1 MRLLLLLLFCS
12 SAFAQYDGPAV
23 ETCRA
28 YAKRELERDGTR
40 AKDVLFERNQNLSIE
55 RYTRKLGS
63 QFVSSV
69 LRGDAAVVLFDG
81 VPSSEL
87 SFVCLLADDKRAVFF
102 EWLPRPSVSALA
114 QCTRDKGTAT
124 RPCLETL
131 LSVAETDLTQSYA
144 PRYQEARDLD
154 GGTGKEVFIERFR
167 KANDEWK
174 QYRDAECARRS
185 AQVPQGAAAD
195 DLHLACVVDLT
206 RRRALDMR

>member
-1 MRLLLLLLFCS
+1 MRFLLLLLF
-12 SAFAQYDGPAV
+12 SAPVFAQYSGPAV

-28 YAKRELERDGTR
+28 YAKRGLEREGSR
-40 AKDVLFERNQNLSIE
+40 AKDVVFERNQNLSIE
-55 RYTRKLGS
+55 RYTRKVGN

-81 VPSSEL
+81 APSSEL

-102 EWLPRPSVSALA
+102 EWLPRPNPSALA
-114 QCTRDKGTAT
+114 QCTRDKDASP
-124 RPCLETL
+124 RPCLQTL

-144 PRYQEARDLD
+144 PRFQEARDRD
-154 GGTGKEVFIERFR
+154 DGTGKEIFAERFR

-174 QYRDAECARRS
+174 QYRDAECTRRREQ
-185 AQVPQGAAAD
+185 APAGAAED
-195 DLHLACVVDLT
+195 HHLACFVELT

>member
-1 MRLLLLLLFCS
+1 MRFLLLLLFS
-12 SAFAQYDGPAV
+12 TSVFAQYTGPAV

-81 VPSSEL
+81 APSSEL

-102 EWLPRPSVSALA
+102 EWLPRQNVSALA
-114 QCTRDKGTAT
+114 QCTRDKGAPA

-144 PRYQEARDLD
+144 PRYQEARDRD
-154 GGTGKEVFIERFR
+154 AGTGKELFVERFR

-174 QYRDAECARRS
+174 QYRDAECARR
-185 AQVPQGAAAD
+185 ADYVPQGASAED
-195 DLHLACVVDLT
+195 HHLACLVDLT
-206 RRRALDMR
+206 RRRAIDMR

>member
-1 MRLLLLLLFCS
+1 
-12 SAFAQYDGPAV
+12 V
-23 ETCRA
+23 EACRA
-28 YAKRELERDGTR
+28 YAKQEAARDGTR
-40 AKDVLFERNQNLSIE
+40 AKDIIFERDQNLQIE
-55 RYTRKLGS
+55 RYTRKLGN
-63 QFVSSV
+63 QFVSSI
-69 LRGDAAVVLFDG
+69 LRGNGAVVLEG
-81 VPSSEL
+81 VPSAEL
-87 SFVCLLADDKRAVFF
+87 SFICLLADDKRAVFF

-144 PRYQEARDLD
+144 PRYQEARDRD
-154 GGTGKEVFIERFR
+154 AGTGKELFVERFR